1 MHKGAC
7 KRSENNFSEKC
18 GAELI
23 DGAVFCSKCGARV
36 GGITGSVLGKTGN
49 KPETLN

>member
-1 MHKGAC
+1 MADFC
-7 KRSENNFSEKC
+7 EKC

-36 GGITGSVLGKTGN
+36 GGITGSVLGKMGK